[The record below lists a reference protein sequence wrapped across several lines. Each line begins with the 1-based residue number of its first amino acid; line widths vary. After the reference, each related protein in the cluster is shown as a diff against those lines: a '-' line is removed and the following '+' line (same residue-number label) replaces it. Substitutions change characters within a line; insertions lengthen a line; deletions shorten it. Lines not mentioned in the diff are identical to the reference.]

1 MEPIINS
8 VKETPVA
15 IVGLGYI
22 GAVSAACLARLGH
35 RVYGIERDPI
45 KVERLRAGFA
55 PFHEPGL
62 EPELKAQVDNGRV
75 TIHEHLSDIIG
86 EVDIVL
92 ICVGTPT
99 ADDGSH
105 MLAQVDRACQ
115 EVAAAVAASG
125 STRDIMVAV
134 RSTVPPGTTA
144 AMRDRFFSALP
155 NVSLAYN
162 PEFLREGTAIADF
175 FAPGLIVVGATDD
188 AVAQRM
194 LDLYAGIPD
203 SPRRVL
209 SLAAAEMVK
218 GVCNAFHALKIAFAN
233 ETGTLAAACGI
244 DPDELMGVIC
254 DDTRLN
260 ISTVYMRPG
269 FAFGGSCLPKDLR
282 AINHLAGLK
291 QTALPLYASMLP
303 SNEAHLDRAAAAVAR
318 LGKRKVGLIGISF
331 KHDTDDMRESPA
343 LGLASRLF
351 ARGLELLAYDSDI
364 KVELL
369 HGVNLATWEAAVPG
383 GKSVISPS
391 LDRVLGWAE
400 CIAITKKMSPGVLS
414 VIKASGLP
422 TIDVRRLAV
431 AEQRAS

>member
-1 MEPIINS
+1 M
-8 VKETPVA
+8 
-15 IVGLGYI
+15 GYI
-22 GAVSAACLARLGH
+22 GAVSAACFAKLGH
-35 RVYGIERDPI
+35 RVYGIERDPV

-62 EPELKAQVDNGRV
+62 EPELKTQVEEGRI
-75 TIHEHLSDIIG
+75 TIHEHLTDIIG
-86 EVDIVL
+86 EADIIL
-92 ICVGTPT
+92 ICVGTPS
-99 ADDGSH
+99 AADGSH
-105 MLAQVDRACQ
+105 MLTQVDRACE
-115 EVAAAVAASG
+115 EVAAAVAAST
-125 STRDIMVAV
+125 SNHEVVIAV

-144 AMRDRFFSALP
+144 AMRDRFFSKLP
-155 NVSLAYN
+155 NVSLGYN
-162 PEFLREGTAIADF
+162 PEFLREGTAMADF
-175 FAPGLIVVGATDD
+175 FAPGLIVVGAQDQ
-188 AVAQRM
+188 AVAERI
-194 LDLYAGIPD
+194 LDIYAGIPD

-244 DPDELMGVIC
+244 EPDELMNVIC

-260 ISTVYMRPG
+260 ISKVYMRPG

-282 AINHLAGLK
+282 ALVHLAGEK
-291 QTALPLYASMLP
+291 KTVLPLYASMLP
-303 SNEAHLDRAAAAVAR
+303 SNDAHLDRAAAAVAA
-318 LGKRKVGLIGISF
+318 LGKTKVGLIGISF

-343 LGLASRLF
+343 LGLASRLL
-351 ARGLELLAYDSDI
+351 AHNLELLAYDTDI

-369 HGVNLATWEAAVPG
+369 HGINLATWEAAVPG

-400 CIAITKKMSPGVLS
+400 CIAITKKMPPGVLS

-422 TIDVRRLAV
+422 TIDVRQLAI
-431 AEQRAS
+431 AK

>member
-1 MEPIINS
+1 LDSITDS
-8 VKETPVA
+8 SKEARVA
-15 IVGLGYI
+15 IVGMGYV

-35 RVYGIERDPI
+35 RVYGIERDPV

-62 EPELKAQVDNGRV
+62 EPELKAQVDDGRV
-75 TIHEHLSDIIG
+75 TIHEHLSTIVD

-99 ADDGSH
+99 APDGSH
-105 MLAQVDRACQ
+105 MLTQVDRACE

-125 STRDIMVAV
+125 STRDIVLAV

-144 AMRDRFFSALP
+144 AMRDRFFAALP
-155 NVSLAYN
+155 NVSLGYN

-175 FAPGLIVVGATDD
+175 FAPGLIVVGAQDP
-188 AVAQRM
+188 AVAQRI

-244 DPDELMGVIC
+244 DPQELMGVIC

-260 ISTVYMRPG
+260 ISKVYLRPG
-269 FAFGGSCLPKDLR
+269 FAFGGSWLPKDLR
-282 AINHLAGLK
+282 AINHLAKEK
-291 QTALPLYASMLP
+291 QTALPLYASVLP
-303 SNEAHLDRAAAAVAR
+303 SNDAHLDRAAAAVAA
-318 LGKRKVGLIGISF
+318 LGKQKVGLIGISF

-343 LGLASRLF
+343 LGLASRLL
-351 ARGLELLAYDSDI
+351 ARNIELLAYDSDI

-391 LDRVLGWAE
+391 LDRVLHWAE
-400 CIAITKKMSPGVLS
+400 CIVITKKMSPGVLS
-414 VIKASGLP
+414 VIKAAGLP
-422 TIDVRRLAV
+422 TIDVRQLAM
-431 AEQRAS
+431 AK